1 MTSSSGEPAGSFL
14 RKLVLAA
21 ACVLG
26 AGYITSNMATLI
38 LLHYLLS
45 QFIMSSVP
53 TIIQMCGIILF
64 MVSSILLMIL
74 GAFLILGGLQFY
86 RRITPS
92 GVMFL
97 GVLLASFYLMC
108 LGIGSEMILGLQ
120 SISVLLL
127 IMSPVL
133 IMAGAATYMAPSFS
147 LKFVGSVLG
156 IAGGT
161 LLAIVT
167 FNLQVLR
174 FVFVE
179 WYVPFLGP
187 FMSMTILEAIAVVL
201 GSVSALVHLILKGQK
216 GEPVSHAL
224 LSIVA
229 LIYGTGVFIGPL
241 TLSFSLWDLVW
252 KAPWLPPLHGVP
264 NWVLKTTIFWS
275 GSLIIPT
282 IGGIILIVCSFS
294 GFAFAAQEFFSVP
307 PTLEVRRF

>member
-1 MTSSSGEPAGSFL
+1 
-14 RKLVLAA
+14 KLVLAA

-26 AGYITSNMATLI
+26 VGYITSNMATLI

-45 QFIMSSVP
+45 QFTMSSVP
-53 TIIQMCGIILF
+53 IIIQMCGIILF
-64 MVSSILLMIL
+64 MVASILLMVL

-97 GVLLASFYLMC
+97 GVLLASFYLLC
-108 LGIGSEMILGLQ
+108 LGIGSAMILGLQ

-127 IMSPVL
+127 IIGSVL
-133 IMAGAATYMAPSFS
+133 VMAGAATYMAPSFS

-156 IAGGT
+156 IAGGI

-187 FMSMTILEAIAVVL
+187 FMSMTMLEAVAVVL
-201 GSVSALVHLILKGQK
+201 GSVSALVHLILKRTK
-216 GEPVSHAL
+216 EEPVSHVL

-229 LIYGTGVFIGPL
+229 LIYGIGVFIGPL
-241 TLSFSLWDLVW
+241 TLSFSLWDLIW

-264 NWVLKTTIFWS
+264 GWVLKATILWS

-282 IGGIILIVCSFS
+282 IAGIILIVCSFS
-294 GFAFAAQEFFSVP
+294 GFAFAAQEFFSAP
-307 PTLEVRRF
+307 PSFEVRRF

>member
-1 MTSSSGEPAGSFL
+1 MTVSSGKTVGRFL

-26 AGYITSNMATLI
+26 AGYIASNMAILI

-45 QFIMSSVP
+45 QFVMSSVP
-53 TIIQMCGIILF
+53 IIIQMCGVILF
-64 MVSSILLMIL
+64 MVASIALMVL

-86 RRITPS
+86 RKITPS
-92 GVMFL
+92 GVIFL
-97 GVLLASFYLMC
+97 GVVLASFYLLC
-108 LGIGSEMILGLQ
+108 LGIGSAMILGLQ

-127 IMSPVL
+127 IIGSVL
-133 IMAGAATYMAPSFS
+133 VMAGAATYMAPSFS
-147 LKFVGSVLG
+147 LKFVGSILG
-156 IAGGT
+156 IAGGI

-167 FNLQVLR
+167 FNFQVLS

-187 FMSMTILEAIAVVL
+187 FMSMTMLEAVAVVL

-216 GEPVSHAL
+216 AEPVSHVL

-229 LIYGTGVFIGPL
+229 LIYGIGVFIGPL
-241 TLSFSLWDLVW
+241 TLSFSLWDLIW

-264 NWVLKTTIFWS
+264 NWVLRTTIFWS

-294 GFAFAAQEFFSVP
+294 GFAFAAQEFFSAP
-307 PTLEVRRF
+307 PTFKVREF